1 MRQCEEALQFL
12 KRFRPVG
19 KVWDGQPVLY
29 KQVMREKILA
39 SSMDDLRE
47 ACRLCNCNV
56 VGLMEI
62 LGL

>member
-1 MRQCEEALQFL
+1 MRQCEEAHQFL

-29 KQVMREKILA
+29 KQVMREKML
-39 SSMDDLRE
+39 SCSMEDVRE
-47 ACRLCNCNV
+47 ACRLCNTNV
-56 VGLMEI
+56 TGLMEI